1 MKASDATKQAMTRQ
15 RMLRQRQA
23 LLPDGGPLSQLNV
36 QGSSTDTPR
45 GHHVRIVFNQST
57 RGPVQKAIPWAT
69 KAAGARPDPAARDA
83 PTKSQM
89 NTYWGD
95 LYFADPN
102 DGAGAERDHGEGT
115 GESTNRGPSPRDSPV
130 AASEAHPR
138 GLARYFGEGANPS
151 QAPPV
156 YIREG
161 GSPQE
166 RPIERALALQL
177 HQFPTTGADPSQR

>member
-1 MKASDATKQAMTRQ
+1 MKASDAAKQAMTRQ

-23 LLPDGGPLSQLNV
+23 LLPNGGPLSQLNV

-45 GHHVRIVFNQST
+45 GHHVRIVFNQSA
-57 RGPVQKAIPWAT
+57 RGPAQKAIPWAT
-69 KAAGARPDPAARDA
+69 KAVGDRPDPAARHA

-89 NTYWGD
+89 NTYLGD
-95 LYFADPN
+95 LYFADLSC
-102 DGAGAERDHGEGT
+102 GAEAERDHGEGT
-115 GESTNRGPSPRDSPV
+115 GQPSPRDSPV

-161 GSPQE
+161 GSPHE